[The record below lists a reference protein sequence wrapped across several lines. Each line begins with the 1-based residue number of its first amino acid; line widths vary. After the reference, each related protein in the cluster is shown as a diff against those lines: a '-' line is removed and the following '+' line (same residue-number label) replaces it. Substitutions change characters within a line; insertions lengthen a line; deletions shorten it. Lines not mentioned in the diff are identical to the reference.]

1 MNRRR
6 FLTQIRSGLVLSA
19 TAWAASPLI
28 ADARDKDERPVALL
42 VPLTGPRAGLGLTM
56 QRAAMLAQN
65 DIAPMVLDTGGTP
78 RGAASAAQE
87 AVKRKAAL
95 ILGPLLSGDVAA
107 VARVAGDVPVISFTN
122 DPEARASGAY
132 VFGITPG
139 QVTSAIL
146 TYARSRGVRSVAV
159 ISDGS
164 PWAKASAAAALAMQ
178 GQLAMEA
185 RVLEVVP
192 GGPLPMAGDAPDGV
206 LVPGTSDTAL
216 AVARN
221 LKDTGIQLLGTLEA
235 LDHRPQAMEV
245 LDGAWIAS
253 LDPDAFG
260 SFARS
265 YQARNGGDPGAIA
278 ALAYD
283 AAGFASQ
290 LRADDMLSRAGV
302 LRDEGYAGATGRVRF
317 RTDGSVSR
325 EFAILLAGP
334 GGYRKVAASRGA

>member
-1 MNRRR
+1 MK
-6 FLTQIRSGLVLSA
+6 
-19 TAWAASPLI
+19 
-28 ADARDKDERPVALL
+28 RDC
-42 VPLTGPRAGLGLTM
+42 
-56 QRAAMLAQN
+56 
-65 DIAPMVLDTGGTP
+65 
-78 RGAASAAQE
+78 
-87 AVKRKAAL
+87 AL

-107 VARVAGDVPVISFTN
+107 VTGVAGDVPVIAFTN
-122 DPEARASGAY
+122 DPAARASGAY

-139 QVTSAIL
+139 QVTRAIL

-164 PWAKASAAAALAMQ
+164 PWAKASGAAALAMQ
-178 GQLAMEA
+178 GDLSMEA
-185 RVLEVVP
+185 RVLDVVA
-192 GGPLPMAGDAPDGV
+192 GQPLPVAGEAPDGV

-235 LDHRPQAMEV
+235 LDHRPQALET

-253 LDPDAFG
+253 PDPVSFG
-260 SFARS
+260 KFARE

-283 AAGFASQ
+283 AAGIAGT
-290 LRADDMLSRAGV
+290 LRAANMLSRAGV
-302 LRDEGYAGATGRVRF
+302 LRDDGFDGATGAVRF

-325 EFAILLAGP
+325 EFAILAAGP
-334 GGYRKVAASRGA
+334 GGYAKVATSKGA